1 MIKKLVS
8 VVALL
13 MMLQA
18 QNAIAHSGGHGP
30 IPPEMAK
37 VIALD
42 AAGQFTSFDAGL
54 GFGQLS
60 SGWKELGEE
69 TANIKTKGN
78 GYYIVSV
85 ENKAEGKTLYLLI
98 SASGEIYDA
107 NFSGEFPKVK

>member
-1 MIKKLVS
+1 MMKKFVS

-18 QNAIAHSGGHGP
+18 QNAIAHAGGHGP
-30 IPPEMAK
+30 VPPEMTK
-37 VIALD
+37 V
-42 AAGQFTSFDAGL
+42 AAGQFARFDAGL

-60 SGWKELGEE
+60 SGWKKLGKE
-69 TANIKTKGN
+69 TANIKTKGK

-85 ENKAEGKTLYLLI
+85 GNKAEGKTLYLLI

-107 NFSGEFPKVK
+107 DFSGEFPKVN